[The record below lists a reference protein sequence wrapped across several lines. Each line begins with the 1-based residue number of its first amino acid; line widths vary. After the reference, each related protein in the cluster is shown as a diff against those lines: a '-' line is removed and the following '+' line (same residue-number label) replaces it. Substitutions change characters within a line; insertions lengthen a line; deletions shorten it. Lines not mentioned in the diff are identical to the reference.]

1 MPESINLIGWREK
14 QREKSKQRLFIF
26 IAVASLSIFV
36 SQWAVGQYL
45 KQQKVLQ
52 QEKLI
57 TVEQQIE
64 ALDKRLLG
72 LKSAKNTQSVLLQR
86 IDKLEFLK
94 KEAFK
99 VTSFS
104 NLLPFLVPE
113 GVYIDSIILKDSGIE
128 IEGFSETATSMTNM
142 LDAFDSEPSILAIE
156 MHSIAH
162 GHQRFGRDFQKFILS
177 FQYKHLQNKRVIS
190 RLERGSDGES

>member
-1 MPESINLIGWREK
+1 MK
-14 QREKSKQRLFIF
+14 KSKKRLFIF
-26 IAVASLSIFV
+26 IALASLSIFV

-45 KQQKVLQ
+45 KQQKVFQ

-57 TVEQQIE
+57 TVEKQIE

-72 LKSAKNTQSVLLQR
+72 LKSAKQTQSALLER
-86 IDKLEFLK
+86 IDKLELLK

-128 IEGFSETATSMTNM
+128 IEGFSETTTSM
-142 LDAFDSEPSILAIE
+142 D
-156 MHSIAH
+156 
-162 GHQRFGRDFQKFILS
+162 
-177 FQYKHLQNKRVIS
+177 KHVRCV
-190 RLERGSDGES
+190 